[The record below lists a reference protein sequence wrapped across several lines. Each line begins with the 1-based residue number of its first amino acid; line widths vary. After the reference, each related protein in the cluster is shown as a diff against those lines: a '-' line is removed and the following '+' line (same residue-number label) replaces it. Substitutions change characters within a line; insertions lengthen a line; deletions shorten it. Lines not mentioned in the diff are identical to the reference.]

1 MVVLC
6 VCVCV
11 RVVEGGGG
19 VGEVGGYC
27 NNCFKNVENFLFYG
41 KYGEVKKRLFKL
53 RFITDL
59 IFQ

>member
-1 MVVLC
+1 V

-19 VGEVGGYC
+19 VGGVGGIVIIVLKC
-27 NNCFKNVENFLFYG
+27 EKFSFLWEIGGSKKETFKF
-41 KYGEVKKRLFKL
+41 RFK
-53 RFITDL
+53 TDL